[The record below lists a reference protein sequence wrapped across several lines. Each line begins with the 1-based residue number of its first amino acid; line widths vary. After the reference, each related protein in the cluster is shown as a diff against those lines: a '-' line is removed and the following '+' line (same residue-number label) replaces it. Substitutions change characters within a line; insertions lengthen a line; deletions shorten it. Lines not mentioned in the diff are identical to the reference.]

1 MLLRA
6 HQGTVNTTDLD
17 VHRCIIMP
25 VCAMNDKPHE
35 KTPKDNRNLG
45 TPQTPLKK
53 KRKLE
58 SKEIS
63 EETKRELG
71 LHHSNEKK
79 LLMQKYKTTKACS
92 QTVRIYLH
100 G

>member
-1 MLLRA
+1 
-6 HQGTVNTTDLD
+6 VNPTNLD

-25 VCAMNDKPHE
+25 VCAMNHKPHE
-35 KTPKDNRNLG
+35 KTPKDNRKLG
-45 TPQTPLKK
+45 TNVPKPPQKK
-53 KRKLE
+53 NRKLE
-58 SKEIS
+58 SKEIWD
-63 EETKRELG
+63 ETKRELG

-79 LLMQKYKTTKACS
+79 FLMQKYKTPKACS

>member
-1 MLLRA
+1 
-6 HQGTVNTTDLD
+6 
-17 VHRCIIMP
+17 MP

-35 KTPKDNRNLG
+35 KTPKDNRKLG
-45 TPQTPLKK
+45 TNVPQIPPKK

-71 LHHSNEKK
+71 LHHSNE
-79 LLMQKYKTTKACS
+79 
-92 QTVRIYLH
+92 RRF
-100 G
+100 

>member
-1 MLLRA
+1 
-6 HQGTVNTTDLD
+6 VNTTDLD